1 MIIYIY
7 IYMYIY
13 IYKQLISLHADKK
26 NSFYEEKITW
36 FSYSILL
43 VLRND
48 D

>member
-7 IYMYIY
+7 TYILY
-13 IYKQLISLHADKK
+13 RNKQLISLHADQKI
-26 NSFYEEKITW
+26 SFYEEKITW

-43 VLRND
+43 FLRND